1 MADPFNQKFI
11 NPVPLLGPR
20 FYQLG
25 TGRKCQVAPGDFY
38 HFLSLRGSTKL
49 HIPPFNDDNDDSDS
63 EVDCAEAPR
72 PTQDYMPDAHGSDA
86 SRPPSPEVD
95 SESLDEEPGPGYAM
109 VIGHADSEIFTDDR
123 YTTAVKSNEEVTGT
137 ELVRFFR
144 CPSDFGNEGTWIA
157 EYIRWPEVVASYQG
171 CYRTRT
177 LLQKMFVRIVL
188 LYENDRHEKHK
199 NHLVVDS
206 GGKPA
211 FPPCDENDI
220 WARYYLPEKS
230 QLDILSPPP
239 EICLEHGCRQS
250 RLWDV
255 KRCGQIRYC
264 PGCDCFWHV
273 QCLGDPMYRPDVL
286 RTYGDRLATSEQPY
300 MLYLNSSEFKT
311 GNIRIRRLKTNS
323 VATVEQDIHDRQ
335 RRVTL
340 PKDCRWRE
348 IAALPIRR
356 RTSPGRTPLTN
367 EVLIRYARER
377 VLAGHGADKIPNLH
391 QLLIT
396 DGLCPQAAVRGAKYI
411 LVKDLR
417 KLRGDTMRF
426 FTCPKCKDKII

>member
-1 MADPFNQKFI
+1 M
-11 NPVPLLGPR
+11 
-20 FYQLG
+20 
-25 TGRKCQVAPGDFY
+25 
-38 HFLSLRGSTKL
+38 
-49 HIPPFNDDNDDSDS
+49 
-63 EVDCAEAPR
+63 
-72 PTQDYMPDAHGSDA
+72 
-86 SRPPSPEVD
+86 
-95 SESLDEEPGPGYAM
+95 
-109 VIGHADSEIFTDDR
+109 
-123 YTTAVKSNEEVTGT
+123 T
-137 ELVRFFR
+137 EGGVGAR
-144 CPSDFGNEGTWIA
+144 
-157 EYIRWPEVVASYQG
+157 VVAD
-171 CYRTRT
+171 RV
-177 LLQKMFVRIVL
+177 LQ
-188 LYENDRHEKHK
+188 
-199 NHLVVDS
+199 
-206 GGKPA
+206 
-211 FPPCDENDI
+211 
-220 WARYYLPEKS
+220 
-230 QLDILSPPP
+230 LSPPP